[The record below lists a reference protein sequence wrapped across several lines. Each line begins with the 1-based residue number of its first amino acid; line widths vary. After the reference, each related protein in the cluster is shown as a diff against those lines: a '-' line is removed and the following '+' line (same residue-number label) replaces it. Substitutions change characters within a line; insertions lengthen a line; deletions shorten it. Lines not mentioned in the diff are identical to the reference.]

1 MGLRRPFI
9 VSRTL
14 LLVLAGTLLGAL
26 GTRWLAPPPVHAQ
39 AADGGR
45 RYVAVAGPYQSGV
58 SLLYVLDQETQ
69 HLAVYEA
76 KGGAPNS
83 REVVLV
89 GVRNIQLDTLL
100 DAFNDESDY
109 TYQQLKAFLE
119 KRGVSTEGNL
129 PGSSSGG

>member
-1 MGLRRPFI
+1 M
-9 VSRTL
+9 SRTL
-14 LLVLAGTLLGAL
+14 LLVLAGALLGVL
-26 GTRWLAPPPVHAQ
+26 GARWFVPSAVHAQ

-45 RYVAVAGPYQSGV
+45 RYVAVAGPYQAGV

-83 REVVLV
+83 HEVVLV

-119 KRGVSTEGNL
+119 KRGVSTEEN
-129 PGSSSGG
+129 PSGSSSGG

>member
-1 MGLRRPFI
+1 M
-9 VSRTL
+9 SRTL
-14 LLVLAGTLLGAL
+14 LLVLAGALLGVL
-26 GTRWLAPPPVHAQ
+26 GARWLAPPTVYAQ

-45 RYVAVAGPYQSGV
+45 RYVAVAGPYQAGV

-119 KRGVSTEGNL
+119 KRGVSIEENPSGA
-129 PGSSSGG
+129 PSGG

>member
-14 LLVLAGTLLGAL
+14 LLVLAGALLGVL
-26 GTRWLAPPPVHAQ
+26 GARWLVPPTVHAQ

-45 RYVAVAGPYQSGV
+45 RYVAVAGPYQAGV

-119 KRGVSTEGNL
+119 KRGVPTEEN
-129 PGSSSGG
+129 PSGSSSGG